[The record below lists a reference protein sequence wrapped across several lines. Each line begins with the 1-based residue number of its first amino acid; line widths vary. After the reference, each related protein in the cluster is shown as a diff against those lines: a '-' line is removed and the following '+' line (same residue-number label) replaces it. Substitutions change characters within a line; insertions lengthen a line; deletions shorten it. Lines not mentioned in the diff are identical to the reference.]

1 MTAAGAFVQF
11 GGCYGAIEAG
21 GDKVFVKVG
30 VGRDG
35 NVRQPRN
42 QNVLILVLP
51 DGQIMGVW
59 CKKIQN
65 LRKGSTDETHK
76 TEKKKQRRYP
86 VTASI
91 HLRYINSQT
100 C

>member
-11 GGCYGAIEAG
+11 GGCYGAIEAS

-30 VGRDG
+30 ERRDG
-35 NVRQPRN
+35 NVCQPRN
-42 QNVLILVLP
+42 QNVLILVLS
-51 DGQIMGVW
+51 DGQIMGVG

-76 TEKKKQRRYP
+76 
-86 VTASI
+86 
-91 HLRYINSQT
+91 N
-100 C
+100 